1 MHRTKPEKLKDDL
14 IGEAVLLILKNNGPI
29 NFKALASKLRAM
41 ALSESDPERQTA
53 LAAAVAEIEQR
64 TSGHASNHAEIR
76 GNYSID
82 NMHHLMTKNSQ
93 QRADKKH

>member
-1 MHRTKPEKLKDDL
+1 MHRTKNEKLKDDL

-41 ALSESDPERQTA
+41 AMGESDPERQAA

-64 TSGHASNHAEIR
+64 NAGSANNPAETR

-93 QRADKKH
+93 PRADKKH